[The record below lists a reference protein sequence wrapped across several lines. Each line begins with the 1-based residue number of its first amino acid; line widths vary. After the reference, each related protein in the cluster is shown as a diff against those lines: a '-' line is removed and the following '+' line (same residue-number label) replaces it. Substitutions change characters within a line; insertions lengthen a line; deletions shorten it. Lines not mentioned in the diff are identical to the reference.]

1 MTEAQE
7 EQLCVLLEDAQQQL
21 LAEIDK
27 ALLACSTTFDQA
39 DRAAGLHSAH
49 EPVIDPQYLYA
60 ALHQHC
66 FAQLHQGEAEV
77 ARFVADNQSALAEQL

>member
-21 LAEIDK
+21 LAQIDN
-27 ALLACSTTFDQA
+27 ALQACSTTLDQA
-39 DRAAGLHSAH
+39 ARAAGLHSAQ
-49 EPVIDPQYLYA
+49 EPIIDPQYLYA
-60 ALHQHC
+60 VLHQHC
-66 FAQLHQGEAEV
+66 FEKLHQGDAEV

>member
-27 ALLACSTTFDQA
+27 ALLACSTTLDQA
-39 DRAAGLHSAH
+39 ARTAALHDAQD
-49 EPVIDPQYLYA
+49 PVVDPQYLYA
-60 ALHQHC
+60 VLHQHC
-66 FAQLHQGEAEV
+66 FEKLHQGDAEV